1 MRIFDISVTLKNS
14 IPSWPGEKGF
24 SMNSASKENITVSE
38 ISMGIHTGTHV
49 DAPYHF
55 LPDGKRIDELPL
67 DKFIGPARV
76 CLIQNPKEISEKE
89 LKKIDLTGCQRLLFK
104 TDNSLT
110 SWEDENFSEN
120 YIALSQSGAEYL
132 AEKGVSLIGVDYLS
146 VEPFHSGGS
155 VHTTLLNKEIA
166 LLEGLNL
173 KDVPEGDYFLFSA
186 PLKIRGAEG
195 SPVRAILI
203 PLEDLVP

>member
-14 IPSWPGEKGF
+14 IPAWPGEKGF

-55 LPDGKRIDELPL
+55 LPDGKQIDELPL

-76 CLIQNPKEISEKE
+76 CLIQNPKEISEEE
-89 LKKIDLTGCQRLLFK
+89 LKKINIDGCKRLLFK

-110 SWEDENFSEN
+110 NWEDENFSEN
-120 YIALSQSGAEYL
+120 YIALSQGGADYL

-146 VEPFHSGGS
+146 VEPFHSGGN

-186 PLKIRGAEG
+186 PLKIRGGEG

-203 PLEDLVP
+203 PMEDMVP